1 MDTGSKELRFGVIG
15 CGGMASQVHCPNL
28 AAIPGARTA
37 AYCDLDEARARKLLE
52 THGGDYA
59 TADAGRILADRTLDA
74 VLIQVGPAQHPK
86 LVQAAAQAGKH
97 IFVEKPLAVELADA
111 LATVRVVESAGI
123 KFIIGLCN
131 RLSPHAQRAKRLC
144 PKPLYSF
151 CQCSD
156 TITHQACHNL
166 DLAVSLFHEAPLA
179 SVYAS
184 GGQRWNLD
192 PHLPA
197 DSFSAVLTFADG
209 SVHTYLQHGKAY
221 NPLLKKYHFQL
232 FGRDGCV
239 YLAKRFKE
247 CHYMKG
253 PAAVEQ
259 SWVFD
264 GQDTDRGPNGYM
276 GHYDELK
283 QLVDCI
289 RSGQGNGAMTVRDGA
304 YVLAVE
310 KAILRSVETKKV
322 IDFPAF
328 LREHGAEMLVRKG

>member
-1 MDTGSKELRFGVIG
+1 MSITDKELCFGVIG
-15 CGGMASQVHCPNL
+15 CGSMAGKVHCPNL
-28 AAIPGARTA
+28 ATIPGTRLA
-37 AYCDLDEARARKLLE
+37 AYCDLDEAKAQKLLAA
-52 THGGDYA
+52 HGGDYV
-59 TADAGRILADRTLDA
+59 TTHADRILCDRNLDA
-74 VLIQVGPAQHPK
+74 VLIQVSPEVHPR
-86 LVQAAAQAGKH
+86 LVQEAALAGKH
-97 IFVEKPLAVELADA
+97 IFVEKPLAVMLPDA
-111 LATVRVVESAGI
+111 VETVRAVQAAKV

-131 RLSPHAQRAKRLC
+131 RLAPHVRRAKRIC

-156 TITHQACHNL
+156 TVTHQACHNL
-166 DLAVSLFHEAPLA
+166 DLAVNLFHDPALA

-184 GGQRWNLD
+184 GGQHWNLD

-221 NPLLKKYHFQL
+221 NALLKKYHFQL

-247 CHYMKG
+247 CHYMKT

-259 SWVFD
+259 SWIFEGND
-264 GQDTDRGPNGYM
+264 MDRGPNGYM
-276 GHYDELK
+276 GHWDELRE
-283 QLVDCI
+283 LVDCI
-289 RSGQGNGAMTVRDGA
+289 RSGRGNGTMTVRDGA

-310 KAILRSVETKKV
+310 KAILRSVETKQV
-322 IDFPAF
+322 VDFPAF
-328 LREHGAEMLVRKG
+328 LREQKAEMLIGKA